1 MFVIALSYS
10 VRPTIQFTCIEAEQQ
25 SKYDSYCISMID
37 PGTYM
42 SSLPTCT
49 YCLYVPEN
57 IIKGDQIPRLLDH
70 QKMTENIILLQKIFY
85 DQYSVFISPR
95 YAITD
100 EAYRSMRDRHLD
112 QCIIISGESGAG
124 KTG

>member
-1 MFVIALSYS
+1 
-10 VRPTIQFTCIEAEQQ
+10 
-25 SKYDSYCISMID
+25 
-37 PGTYM
+37 M

-70 QKMTENIILLQKIFY
+70 QKMTENIILLQKIFK
-85 DQYSVFISPR
+85 DQYSIFISPR